1 MGDDAVICGQSGIVF
16 PFRGEG
22 VLAAFPGIFLDDKPL
37 LADQSVTTRCVIA
50 LDVMGGDKAPDLVIE
65 GAEIARIGHPNVAF
79 LLVGPEGRIAPL
91 LARFPALAKICTI
104 HHTDTWI
111 DNNEKPSKALR
122 TGRNSS
128 MGQTLMAVAEGRA
141 SACVSAG
148 NTGALMAMA
157 KLMLRPLNGID
168 RPAIASYL
176 PTRRGETVM
185 LDLGAN
191 TQCDANNLFQFAVLG
206 NAFARVVL
214 SIQKPRLGLLN
225 VGSEEMKG
233 HDELR
238 AALQMLRESPLS
250 EQFVGFIEGDDITSG
265 TVDVVVTDGFTGNI
279 ALKTAEGTAKM
290 IGQVLRES
298 IVHSWLA
305 RLGFPFLTLAIK
317 KFRLRIDPRRYNGA
331 VFLGLNGIAVKSHGG
346 TDAVGYANAIKV
358 AIDLVQHEFLRDLRR
373 EIDGLV
379 QPSVQATSAQA
390 VPSLAESVAPSHHA
404 AKV

>member
-1 MGDDAVICGQSGIVF
+1 MSKKRHQNVQ
-16 PFRGEG
+16 P
-22 VLAAFPGIFLDDKPL
+22 LAELSMTAP
-37 LADQSVTTRCVIA
+37 CVIA

-65 GAEIARIGHPNVAF
+65 GAAIARIGHPNVSF
-79 LLVGPEGRIAPL
+79 LLIGPEDRINTL
-91 LARFPALAKICTI
+91 LSRHLALRQVSVIQ
-104 HHTDTWI
+104 HTETWI

-128 MGQTLMAVAEGRA
+128 MGLAITAVAEGRA

-157 KLMLRPLNGID
+157 KIILRPLDGID

-214 SIQKPRLGLLN
+214 SITKPKIGLLN

-238 AALQMLRESPLS
+238 SASQMLRDSRLCD
-250 EQFVGFIEGDDITSG
+250 QFVGFIEGDDITSG
-265 TVDVVVTDGFTGNI
+265 AVDVVVTDGFTGNV
-279 ALKTAEGTAKM
+279 ALKSAEGTAKM
-290 IGQVLRES
+290 IAQVLRES

-305 RLGFPFLTLAIK
+305 KLGYPFLTLAIK
-317 KFRLRIDPRRYNGA
+317 KFRLRVDPRRYNGA

-358 AIDLVQHEFLRDLRR
+358 AIDLVQHEFLNDLRR
-373 EIDGLV
+373 EIDGLIGPKP
-379 QPSVQATSAQA
+379 PSHGES
-390 VPSLAESVAPSHHA
+390 SLAPSDPNLGTEVKA
-404 AKV
+404 QK